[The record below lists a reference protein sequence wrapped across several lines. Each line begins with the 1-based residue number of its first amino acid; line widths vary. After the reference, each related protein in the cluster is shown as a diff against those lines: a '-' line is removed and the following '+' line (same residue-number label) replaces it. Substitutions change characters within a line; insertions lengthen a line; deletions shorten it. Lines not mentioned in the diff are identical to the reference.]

1 MIGLFSKM
9 KWCSSAATSSEQN
22 LLEVI
27 MTRCLKHR
35 GFTLVELLVVIAII
49 GVLIGLLLPAVQA
62 AREAGRRS
70 ACTNNMKQIAL
81 WLHGYHDAVKTLPSS
96 CPSWV
101 VSTTERDGYGWGVF
115 ILPHLE
121 QQAIYDVWATNKTWN
136 AGRWAQE
143 AKNVPALEA
152 AMRTVIPT
160 FLCPTCNIPAS
171 PSPQETG
178 NKRGTKS
185 NYAGNGGAL
194 PSWGLATTT
203 ADQLIRSSTGSLRSG
218 KGIGFKEITDGLS
231 KTFLIGEVGGNAA
244 RTKAGLWSMVGNSI
258 NFRHEVVRYT
268 NLKINDSIADKGF
281 ESGHQGG
288 AQFAMCDG
296 SVRFILDAIEFNKGS
311 LPGEY
316 GFQMDS
322 GDATVT
328 TNVGYTKASGLGV
341 YQKLSVRDD
350 GHPTTDF

>member
-1 MIGLFSKM
+1 
-9 KWCSSAATSSEQN
+9 
-22 LLEVI
+22 
-27 MTRCLKHR
+27 MTRRPKNP
-35 GFTLVELLVVIAII
+35 GFTLIELLVVIAII
-49 GVLIGLLLPAVQA
+49 GVLIGLLLPAVQT

-81 WLHGYHDAVKTLPSS
+81 ALHGYYDAVKTLPPS
-96 CPSWV
+96 CPSWKI
-101 VSTTERDGYGWGVF
+101 SLSDRDGYGWSVF
-115 ILPHLE
+115 ILPQLE
-121 QQAIYDVWATNKTWN
+121 QQAIYDVWATNKSSN
-136 AGRWAQE
+136 AGRWQRDV
-143 AKNVPALEA
+143 KNVPALEA
-152 AMRTVIPT
+152 ALRTVIPT
-160 FLCPTCNIPAS
+160 FLCPTCDIPAY

-178 NKRGTKS
+178 DKRGSKS

-203 ADQLIRSSTGSLRSG
+203 ADQLVRASTGSLRSG

-231 KTFLIGEVGGNAA
+231 KTFLIGEVGGDAS
-244 RTKAGLWSMVGNSI
+244 RTKAGLWSMVNNSI

-268 NLKINDSIADKGF
+268 NLKINDLVADKGF

-296 SVRFILDAIEFNKGS
+296 SVRFILDTIEFNKGS

-316 GFQMDS
+316 GFRMDS
-322 GDATVT
+322 GDAAVT

-350 GHPTTDF
+350 GHPTKDF

>member
-1 MIGLFSKM
+1 MTSYVSK
-9 KWCSSAATSSEQN
+9 
-22 LLEVI
+22 
-27 MTRCLKHR
+27 R

-81 WLHGYHDAVKTLPSS
+81 ALHSYHDATKTLPPS

-101 VSTTERDGYGWGVF
+101 VSNSDRDGYGWSVF

-121 QQAIYDVWATNKTWN
+121 QQPIYDVWAANKTWN
-136 AGRWAQE
+136 AGRWQRE
-143 AKNVPALEA
+143 VKNVPALES
-152 AMRTVIPT
+152 AMRTVIST
-160 FLCPTCNIPAS
+160 FLCPTCDIPAY

-178 NKRGTKS
+178 DKRGSKS

-194 PSWGLATTT
+194 PSWGQTTTT
-203 ADQLIRSSTGSLRSG
+203 ADQLLRASTGSLRSG
-218 KGIGFKEITDGLS
+218 QGIGFKEISDGLS
-231 KTFLIGEVGGNAA
+231 KTFLIGEVGGDAS
-244 RTKAGLWSMVGNSI
+244 RTKAGLWSMVNNSL

-281 ESGHQGG
+281 ESGHRGG

-296 SVRFILDAIEFNKGS
+296 SVRFILDTIEFNKGS
-311 LPGEY
+311 LPGEF
-316 GFQMDS
+316 GFKMND

>member
-1 MIGLFSKM
+1 
-9 KWCSSAATSSEQN
+9 
-22 LLEVI
+22 
-27 MTRCLKHR
+27 MTRRLKNR
-35 GFTLVELLVVIAII
+35 GFTLIELLVVIAII
-49 GVLIGLLLPAVQA
+49 GVLVGLLLPAVQA

-81 WLHGYHDAVKTLPSS
+81 ALHSHHDATKILPPS

-101 VSTTERDGYGWGVF
+101 VSNSDRDGYGWSVF

-121 QQAIYDVWATNKTWN
+121 QQPIYDVWAANKTWN
-136 AGRWAQE
+136 AGRWARE
-143 AKNVPALEA
+143 AKNVPALETA
-152 AMRTVIPT
+152 LRTVIPT
-160 FLCPTCNIPAS
+160 FICPSCDIPAY
-171 PSPQETG
+171 PSLQETG
-178 NKRGTKS
+178 DKRGSKS

-203 ADQLIRSSTGSLRSG
+203 ADQLVRASTGSLRSG

-231 KTFLIGEVGGNAA
+231 KTFLIGEVGGDAS
-244 RTKAGLWSMVGNSI
+244 RTKAGLWSMAGNSI

-268 NLKINDSIADKGF
+268 NLKINDLVADKGF

-296 SVRFILDAIEFNKGS
+296 SVRFILDTIEFNKGS

-316 GFQMDS
+316 GFEMSS
-322 GDATVT
+322 GDAAVT
-328 TNVGYTKASGLGV
+328 TNVGHTKASGLGV

-350 GHPTTDF
+350 GHPTKDF